1 MRSKPTAFVTTLGL
15 LSMLFGLFGIAVVVY
30 LHANPASQFPSAS
43 SPLVKFMGTSW
54 GVITNGALAVAG
66 FGILRL
72 KNWGRILAL
81 LYAVFSIVEYLI
93 NSASIPQQQLPT
105 GIVFAVTAVPLML
118 WIALIVILTRPS
130 ITKQFKGSETVF
142 DAPSSSQT
150 EPTSNEEKS
159 FSGSRSMGWNGFL
172 ARFWGAFVLYAGV
185 SHVFFPYPMTA
196 NIYSPLKILVYYL
209 VGYLG
214 MFLSVYLVISVPT
227 VIVAKIVPKCRSVP
241 IPRLL
246 SNTLLPALII
256 GGILIYGGWYG
267 SKIAGMSP

>member
-15 LSMLFGLFGIAVVVY
+15 LSILFGLFGIAVVVY

-43 SPLVKFMGTSW
+43 SPLVKFMETSW
-54 GVITNGALAVAG
+54 DVITNGALAVAG

-81 LYAVFSIVEYLI
+81 LYAVFSIVEYII
-93 NSASIPQQQLPT
+93 NSASILQQQLPA

-118 WIALIVILTRPS
+118 WIALIIILTRPS

-142 DAPSSSQT
+142 DAPSSQT

-172 ARFWGAFVLYAGV
+172 ARFLGAFVLYAGV
-185 SHVFFPYPMTA
+185 SHVFYPFPMTV

-214 MFLSVYLVISVPT
+214 MFLSVYLPT
-227 VIVAKIVPKCRSVP
+227 VIVAKIVPKYRSVP

-246 SNTLLPALII
+246 SGTLLPALII

-267 SKIAGMSP
+267 SKMAGISP